1 MHWIAPVNNLNRLFP
16 GCYLWMTVEN
26 LLRKSELFCS
36 PAWGMLL
43 SPKRAETRERRGLL
57 EGRWGHGPSWGAQD
71 LVEGGPP
78 SAGVP
83 VPALDGVLD
92 TFYVY
97 LYLRLGWCTCT
108 HVHWLMCRE
117 GSCRKL
123 DPQSMVNVLIMIN
136 PLVAPV
142 VGIFIDVSR
151 RAEFASLL
159 RLGYV
164 SPGAL
169 K

>member
-1 MHWIAPVNNLNRLFP
+1 MCIFT
-16 GCYLWMTVEN
+16 Y
-26 LLRKSELFCS
+26 
-36 PAWGMLL
+36 
-43 SPKRAETRERRGLL
+43 GL
-57 EGRWGHGPSWGAQD
+57 G
-71 LVEGGPP
+71 
-78 SAGVP
+78 
-83 VPALDGVLD
+83 GVL
-92 TFYVY
+92 V
-97 LYLRLGWCTCT
+97 T

-142 VGIFIDVSR
+142 VGTFIDVSR
-151 RAEFASLL
+151 RAEFAPLL

>member
-1 MHWIAPVNNLNRLFP
+1 MNCSVAQP
-16 GCYLWMTVEN
+16 GECYS
-26 LLRKSELFCS
+26 LLRGQRPESGEVCWK
-36 PAWGMLL
+36 G
-43 SPKRAETRERRGLL
+43 AEDT
-57 EGRWGHGPSWGAQD
+57 GPSWGAQD

-78 SAGVP
+78 PAGVP

-123 DPQSMVNVLIMIN
+123 DSQSMVNVLIMIN

-142 VGIFIDVSR
+142 VGTFIDVSR

-169 K
+169 Q